1 MIRTS
6 PAVARRAGRPR
17 RRRLTLLW
25 TLICAVTALSVAATA
40 LADAR
45 TDYLVRAL
53 STSPMFR
60 VRAQAA
66 ISLGSVRTE
75 PLVIEALSGAL
86 RDDHPAVRAAAASA
100 LERHGDP
107 SVLPALRRLS
117 SDREAAVR
125 SAAERSVAALERVER
140 TQPRTRPVPTS
151 AGTAVGGAR
160 FYVAVGRPGTKVR
173 GISRET
179 LETLRGFLVQQA
191 QGVSGVQIAPE
202 NERASAANGVIRQG
216 SLTGYYLDSSIIEV
230 EDRPGG
236 GVRARVS
243 VVVQTYP
250 DRNIRSML
258 SGTATVT
265 AGSGEVVRRQAI
277 EGALRGALRGLP
289 AVLTASAARGP

>member
-1 MIRTS
+1 M
-6 PAVARRAGRPR
+6 G
-17 RRRLTLLW
+17 LLW
-25 TLICAVTALSVAATA
+25 SLICAVTALAIAATA

-53 STSPMFR
+53 RTSPMFR

-75 PLVIEALSGAL
+75 PSVIDALTGAL

-117 SDREAAVR
+117 SDGEAAVR
-125 SAAERSVAALERVER
+125 SAAARSVAALERVER
-140 TQPRTRPVPTS
+140 TQPRTRPVP
-151 AGTAVGGAR
+151 AGRDVEPAVGGAR

-179 LETLRGFLVQQA
+179 LDTLRAFVAQQA
-191 QGVSGVQIAPE
+191 RAVSGVQVAPE
-202 NERASAANGVIRQG
+202 NERASAANAVIRQRG
-216 SLTGYYLDSSIIEV
+216 LTGYFLDSSIVEV

-250 DRNIRSML
+250 ERNIRSML

-265 AGSGEVVRRQAI
+265 AGSGEAVRRAAI

-289 AVLTASAARGP
+289 AVLTASSARAER

>member
-1 MIRTS
+1 MR
-6 PAVARRAGRPR
+6 
-17 RRRLTLLW
+17 LLW
-25 TLICAVTALSVAATA
+25 SLICAVTALAVAATA

-45 TDYLVRAL
+45 TDYLVQAL
-53 STSPMFR
+53 RSSPMFR

-66 ISLGSVRTE
+66 ISLGSVRSE
-75 PLVIEALSGAL
+75 PSVIEALSAAL
-86 RDDHPAVRAAAASA
+86 RDDHPAVRAAAAAA

-125 SAAERSVAALERVER
+125 SAASRSVAALERVER
-140 TQPRTRPVPTS
+140 TQPRTRPVPT
-151 AGTAVGGAR
+151 GGDVEPAVGGAR

-179 LETLRGFLVQQA
+179 LDTLRAFVAQQA
-191 QGVSGVQIAPE
+191 RGVSGVQVAPD
-202 NERASAANGVIRQG
+202 NERASAANAVIRQR

-250 DRNIRSML
+250 ERNIRSML

-289 AVLTASAARGP
+289 AVLTASAAQAQR